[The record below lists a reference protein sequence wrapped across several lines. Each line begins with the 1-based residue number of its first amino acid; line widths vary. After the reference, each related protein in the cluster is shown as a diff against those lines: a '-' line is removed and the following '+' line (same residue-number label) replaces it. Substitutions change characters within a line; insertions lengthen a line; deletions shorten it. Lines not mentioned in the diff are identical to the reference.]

1 MGRTKKGEE
10 KPKEAASL
18 MVSVEDFIRTR
29 DSVRLLRLFLY
40 FSSRFVLTH
49 DAMINTAHQRLR
61 IYPPTLT
68 FVSIPYHPYTY
79 CNVSLLY
86 VVQFTA
92 TAAAHYCWLL
102 AGTAIATGHR
112 THHQAYQ
119 QPRLC
124 RM

>member
-49 DAMINTAHQRLR
+49 DAMRNTAHPRL
-61 IYPPTLT
+61 ILHPPTLT
-68 FVSIPYHPYTY
+68 FVPIPYHP
-79 CNVSLLY
+79 
-86 VVQFTA
+86 
-92 TAAAHYCWLL
+92 
-102 AGTAIATGHR
+102 
-112 THHQAYQ
+112 
-119 QPRLC
+119 
-124 RM
+124 